1 MGGQNIVQSSRVG
14 MCRGEPVV
22 EGEDRPACRFGQVIG
37 QQPFGS
43 WFGVREAAAHRTLFQ
58 QIMDLTLEDKDN
70 QEIAAIVAD
79 TAHQVFDLLEPALT
93 DYAVRTQPS

>member
-1 MGGQNIVQSSRVG
+1 R
-14 MCRGEPVV
+14 
-22 EGEDRPACRFGQVIG
+22 A
-37 QQPFGS
+37 
-43 WFGVREAAAHRTLFQ
+43 AAALLTAAHRTLFQ

>member
-1 MGGQNIVQSSRVG
+1 
-14 MCRGEPVV
+14 
-22 EGEDRPACRFGQVIG
+22 
-37 QQPFGS
+37 
-43 WFGVREAAAHRTLFQ
+43 
-58 QIMDLTLEDKDN
+58 MDLTLEDKDD